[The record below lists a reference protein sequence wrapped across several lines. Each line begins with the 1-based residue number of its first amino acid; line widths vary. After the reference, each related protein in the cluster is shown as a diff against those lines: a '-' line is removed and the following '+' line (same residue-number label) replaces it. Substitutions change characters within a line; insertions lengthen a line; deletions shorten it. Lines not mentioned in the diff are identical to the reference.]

1 MPVVWRKFPH
11 RVVENEERQVELCS
25 IVLLQKTVYFVSR
38 YQIMLSNVQSS
49 NSNHLSNVEVSGL
62 LIPPPFSSQDKL
74 SHHEMETR
82 LVKWMHAGGAD
93 EQRVLVKWLILD
105 AYKKG
110 ATELSLFKCKLRDL
124 PPEIGHLDSLLE
136 LDLLGNQLKTLPP
149 EMANLKNL
157 KKLDLGENAFNHL
170 PEVIGKLENL
180 IALYLDGNPLETL
193 PETLKSFWETKEFD
207 FAEAQADV
215 NDQEPFLMTL
225 LEKYGPVGLG
235 GGNAARPR
243 LEGLRQPMRHVGNL
257 VPNQEAERLA
267 QDSDSGPSDWL
278 RSPPRERVVPM
289 AMNARRFIP
298 RRRDDNGIQPTPSV
312 ALFRRNMVSSS
323 RTLIHALNNL
333 HAESK
338 KGGSVVFV
346 RPHEQAVKLTRLPLV
361 LANSNACQQFFNGF
375 LYAANIR
382 YCQYKAYAAG
392 NGNVNA
398 AKILQVANAACQ
410 ASNIPIIPLVSKA
423 AEKLNKQNKQSGL
436 ANIANKVLIFISSE
450 MLLQQVAS
458 HAGTL
463 FAFHLKPDLE
473 LGVFPAKKFKE
484 QLQQVYKTGL
494 EKTKLRPQDI
504 LKDHPALEQ
513 ARQAAKRFL
522 KVLIQEPPTHLNQS
536 DHDYAIQLA
545 EYLVAKVLGHVEGGK
560 LPVVDIHEV
569 PAAVYPPVVPEVL
582 PNPALATTVE
592 RLLDQAM
599 RPLKNQLVELK
610 EDNQTVRDYVEQ
622 MKLSVEQLKR
632 ENEEL
637 KLKSLDTQAHPTF
650 DVVADPVENDDLTT
664 TNLPL
669 PEPIALAPSFD
680 FDSANVL
687 QARLNLDQLTRVTV
701 KYLREFEMKIVK
713 FTDDF
718 WKVQVQGHNPLRKV
732 GMWKPKWVNLQEKL
746 KTLHPI
752 GGHLDYQPRV
762 ELLQL
767 IHTHLLKEHRFHV
780 DLEDRPEN
788 RERLATVLNKVLA
801 GGSNSR
807 SVSSRANRPDQG

>member
-1 MPVVWRKFPH
+1 VPVVWRKFPH

-62 LIPPPFSSQDKL
+62 PIPPFSSQDKL

-180 IALYLDGNPLETL
+180 ITLYLDGNPLETL

-215 NDQEPFLMTL
+215 NDQ
-225 LEKYGPVGLG
+225 
-235 GGNAARPR
+235 
-243 LEGLRQPMRHVGNL
+243 
-257 VPNQEAERLA
+257 AERLA
-267 QDSDSGPSDWL
+267 QDSGSDSGPSDWL
-278 RSPPRERVVPM
+278 MSPPREKGGAM

-298 RRRDDNGIQPTPSV
+298 RHRDDNEAQPTASF
-312 ALFRRNMVSSS
+312 ALFRRNITSAGG
-323 RTLIHALNNL
+323 TLRRALNDL
-333 HAESK
+333 HAEVK
-338 KGGSVVFV
+338 NGGRVVFV

-701 KYLREFEMKIVK
+701 KYLRDFEMKIVK